1 MQPTPPAQDEGR
13 GVDLARVRATI
24 LASLS
29 LAGLDNMKDAIGLY
43 LSGAQGRLVTANRAV
58 DLGVL
63 WQPFRD
69 DPEIDLEAAGATLLL
84 ASLYIEHAMK
94 VSVQVPDEARPL
106 MDQALGVMADLE
118 SRTGR
123 LIVQVTEIL
132 RTAPTP
138 IQGGQSGQNPVVLN
152 PDALLRPGRR
162 PGEGA
167 GGKPGARGA
176 QAQGKDKGKGSKAS
190 LAANEDRSGVRANE
204 LLALAASILVLVGLS
219 AYWGWQFFGKKQPPT
234 PGSEVVAPIIPL
246 MEMRYLGNRVW
257 VKTKDDAFFEFPR
270 DQQLGLA
277 KQVAKAI
284 RASQGMDLEQ
294 VLVVSGKT
302 PGRNVVL
309 PLKAQPKENN

>member
-1 MQPTPPAQDEGR
+1 MQPTSPAQDEGR

-29 LAGLDNMKDAIGLY
+29 LSGLDNMKDAIGLY
-43 LSGAQGRLVTANRAV
+43 LSGAQGRLVTSNRAV

-69 DPEIDLEAAGATLLL
+69 DPEINLDAAGATLLL

-94 VSVQVPDEARPL
+94 VAVQVPDEARPL

-118 SRTGR
+118 SRTGK
-123 LIVQVTEIL
+123 LIAQVTEIL
-132 RTAPTP
+132 RAAPTSA
-138 IQGGQSGQNPVVLN
+138 QSGPSPVVLN
-152 PDALLRPGRR
+152 PDALLLRPPRR
-162 PGEGA
+162 SAEQA
-167 GGKPGARGA
+167 AVSGKPGARTT
-176 QAQGKDKGKGSKAS
+176 AQGKAAQAGDGK
-190 LAANEDRSGVRANE
+190 LRANE
-204 LLALAASILVLVGLS
+204 LMAMALSLLVLLGLGS
-219 AYWGWQFFGKKQPPT
+219 YWSWKLFLKKPPPT

-246 MEMRYLGNRVW
+246 MEMRYLGNRVL
-257 VKTKDDAFFEFPR
+257 VKTKDDGFFEFPR

-309 PLKAQPKENN
+309 PLKAPPKEAN

>member
-138 IQGGQSGQNPVVLN
+138 IQSGQNPVVLN

-176 QAQGKDKGKGSKAS
+176 QAQNKGKGSKAS
-190 LAANEDRSGVRANE
+190 LATNEDRIGVRANE
-204 LLALAASILVLVGLS
+204 LLALAASVLVLVGLS